1 MSNYLPVRSARRQVN
16 WRLKIGNFKIEEKAR
31 ELSERLLDYG
41 VEGEQDLSKLIDE
54 TGQLSNIIAKSII
67 TAKEGK

>member
-1 MSNYLPVRSARRQVN
+1 M
-16 WRLKIGNFKIEEKAR
+16 EEKAR